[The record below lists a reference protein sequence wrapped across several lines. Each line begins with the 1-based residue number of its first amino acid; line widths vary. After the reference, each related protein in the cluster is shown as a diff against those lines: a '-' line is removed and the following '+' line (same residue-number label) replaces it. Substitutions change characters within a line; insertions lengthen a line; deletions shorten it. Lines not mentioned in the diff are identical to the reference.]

1 METHEIAAPYRIM
14 VRLSPIAT
22 PLISVVANDLTVD
35 LPGQSLDRTRRNQS
49 ESTTRPLLK

>member
-1 METHEIAAPYRIM
+1 METYEIAAPYRII

-35 LPGQSLDRTRRNQS
+35 LPGQSLDRPRRNQS